1 MGAVK
6 TRYKCTVC
14 EHVVIKWQGKCDV
27 CGNWNTFEEEIIPRT
42 KPANSTASRKRIVP
56 AMKAMKLKNVIA
68 TDNERI
74 VIKNEEFNRVMG
86 GGIVKDSVNIL
97 TAPPGSG
104 KSTLLLQ
111 ISQELA
117 ELGYRVYYVSG
128 EESITQI
135 KSRAN
140 RIIPELSDLIW
151 IKSETNME
159 NIEFDIDEID
169 PDIIIVDSIQTV
181 YTEELSSRAGS
192 PTQVSECTSRL
203 IELAKNPNRKRAVF
217 MVSQMNK
224 EDELV
229 GERTLEHA
237 VDAVL
242 YLEGDRTQQLR
253 ILTSKKNRFG
263 ETGEVG
269 LLSMESNGLIPIK
282 NPSEFFMTKREKP
295 VPGSALTVTREG
307 SRNIVVEIESLVEKS
322 MYGYP
327 TRVGEGI
334 NKQQIQILCGTI
346 ERRGGL
352 SVSDKD
358 VYVKVVA
365 GLKPQ
370 ETAVSLGVAMSIISS
385 IKNVGID
392 TNTVFIGE
400 VGLTGEIKTV
410 PYIDSR
416 IKELD
421 RLGFQRVFIPK
432 GNSRGDIKT
441 DNLEVIEV
449 ATLNEVISKVYASP
463 QLLQGSNAK
472 GKRSSKILVK

>member
-1 MGAVK
+1 MAK
-6 TRYKCTVC
+6 AKIQYKCNVC
-14 EHVVIKWQGKCDV
+14 DHVVPKWQGRCDS
-27 CGNWNTFEEEIIPRT
+27 CGNWNTFEEQYIKSTKNSSSAVPR
-42 KPANSTASRKRIVP
+42 KQMGYS
-56 AMKAMKLKNVIA
+56 MKAMRLKDVVA
-68 TDNERI
+68 KDNERI
-74 VIKNEEFNRVMG
+74 IIKNTEFNRVMG
-86 GGIVKDSVNIL
+86 GGIVRDSVTIL

-111 ISQELA
+111 TSQELA
-117 ELGYRVYYVSG
+117 ELGYRVYYASG

-135 KSRAN
+135 KSRAD
-140 RIIPELSDLIW
+140 RIISNLSDLIW
-151 IKSETNME
+151 IKSETNLE
-159 NIEFDIDEID
+159 QIELDIKEID
-169 PDIIIVDSIQTV
+169 PDIIIIDSIQTM
-181 YTEELSSRAGS
+181 YTDELSSRAGS
-192 PTQVSECTSRL
+192 PTQIGECTSRL
-203 IELAKNPNRKRAVF
+203 IDVAKNPQRKRAIFIVG
-217 MVSQMNK
+217 QMTK
-224 EDELV
+224 EDELA
-229 GERTLEHA
+229 GDRTLEHA

-472 GKRSSKILVK
+472 GKRSSKILGK